1 METHGLDEERGE
13 VRRVPILPFT
23 ARWARRAQ
31 SPQRPSSTTRP
42 QYTSVSSPRRYSWSL
57 TRSQFSQ
64 DLVNQLSDQ
73 ITSPN
78 VTPERQATLDAH
90 VRSRI
95 QAEMAKLRQEEQ
107 EVMRQITTAL
117 EKENIDRE
125 KALDGADS
133 ASLKHDLEEMQARIK
148 AFEGRKRLATEFPQV
163 QHARDA
169 LVACYKC
176 VMCSRSICYLHAHP
190 AQEQPHDVSELL
202 SRGSRVQGCCRK
214 G

>member
-1 METHGLDEERGE
+1 MGASSSKPAETVVHNEAA
-13 VRRVPILPFT
+13 IH
-23 ARWARRAQ
+23 
-31 SPQRPSSTTRP
+31 
-42 QYTSVSSPRRYSWSL
+42 
-57 TRSQFSQ
+57 FSQ

-133 ASLKHDLEEMQARIK
+133 ASLKHDLEQMQARIK

-169 LVACYKC
+169 LVACYKNNLTT
-176 VMCSRSICYLHAHP
+176 SLNCY
-190 AQEQPHDVSELL
+190 QEVAEFKDAVAKVE
-202 SRGSRVQGCCRK
+202 RK
-214 G
+214 FVESLKTT